1 MKKINLAILGAT
13 GAVGKEMLKVLEERD
28 FPIDKLKLYAHESEA
43 GQIIEFNNKK
53 YEVEAVDEDSFKGID
68 ITMVAVGNNVSE
80 KLMPQITGSGSIA
93 VDNSS
98 AFRLNDDVPLVV
110 PEINPEAVMN
120 HKGIIANPNCSTTI
134 GLVAI
139 NEINKYAKVER
150 MIVSTYQ
157 AVSGAGIDGI
167 SELEEQT
174 KAVLNSEEYEPKIF
188 DHTIAFNVIP
198 NIDIPK
204 DNGFTKEEMKMRNEG
219 RKILDNPNLKV
230 NCTCVRV
237 PVIRS
242 HSESIT
248 IETEKEITVEKAREL
263 LSKAKGVKLV
273 DDLPNKKY
281 PMPLDTSNQDLVYV
295 GRIRKDISR
304 DDNKSLTLWCCGD
317 QIRKGAA
324 TNAVQIA
331 ELLIEKN
338 LV

>member
-1 MKKINLAILGAT
+1 
-13 GAVGKEMLKVLEERD
+13 
-28 FPIDKLKLYAHESEA
+28 
-43 GQIIEFNNKK
+43 
-53 YEVEAVDEDSFKGID
+53 
-68 ITMVAVGNNVSE
+68 
-80 KLMPQITGSGSIA
+80 
-93 VDNSS
+93 
-98 AFRLNDDVPLVV
+98 
-110 PEINPEAVMN
+110 
-120 HKGIIANPNCSTTI
+120 
-134 GLVAI
+134 
-139 NEINKYAKVER
+139 

-157 AVSGAGIDGI
+157 AVSGAGINGI

-204 DNGFTKEEMKMRNEG
+204 ENGYTKEEMKMLNEG
-219 RKILDNPNLKV
+219 RKILGNPELKV

>member
-1 MKKINLAILGAT
+1 MKKVNLAILGAT
-13 GAVGKEMLKVLEERD
+13 GAVGREMLKVLEERN

-43 GQIIEFNNKK
+43 GQIIEFNNNK

-68 ITMVAVGNNVSE
+68 ITMVAVGNSVSE

-204 DNGFTKEEMKMRNEG
+204 ENGFTKEEMKMLNEG
-219 RKILDNPNLKV
+219 RKILGNPNLRV

-295 GRIRKDISR
+295 GRIRKDISS